1 MASLSDAQLTEQLV
15 KVQDLLEQLEKLV
28 RQQKANPDGNF
39 EELVEKGIV
48 ELSKKENQARNAGEK
63 GEIRSTEE

>member
-28 RQQKANPDGNF
+28 RQQKANPDGIF
-39 EELVEKGIV
+39 EELVEQGIV
-48 ELSKKENQARNAGEK
+48 ELSKKKKQARNAGEK
-63 GEIRSTEE
+63 GEIRSTKK

>member
-28 RQQKANPDGNF
+28 RQQKANPDGIF

-48 ELSKKENQARNAGEK
+48 ELSKKKKQARNAGEK
-63 GEIRSTEE
+63 DEIRSTEK